1 MRKGSK
7 WWSSITTTVVAFA
20 GNGLPIGR
28 WQRVPGWYWIRYLSI
43 TVGYLVGTRAD
54 TWYCIQLSIT
64 VGYLVLEQMWGATYN
79 SDKDNDD
86 APMHQEESEWSH
98 CIGGTRLAPGNSAAG
113 LLIRPMMRR

>member
-64 VGYLVLEQMWGATYN
+64 VGYMVLEQMWGTTTVIRTTMMHGCIRRRVNGRIALAEHDLLPAILLPD
-79 SDKDNDD
+79 SSF
-86 APMHQEESEWSH
+86 AP
-98 CIGGTRLAPGNSAAG
+98 
-113 LLIRPMMRR
+113 